1 MNAYFGIVKSTKFN
15 FLSTDFFI
23 SIKASMSRL
32 RISHY
37 CPYSEALL
45 ALSLRRAFP

>member
-1 MNAYFGIVKSTKFN
+1 MNAYFGLVKSTKFTS
-15 FLSTDFFI
+15 FDSFSYLK
-23 SIKASMSRL
+23 KASMSRL

-37 CPYSEALL
+37 CPNSGALL

>member
-1 MNAYFGIVKSTKFN
+1 MLILGLSSQQNSTF
-15 FLSTDFFI
+15 FQQIFI

>member
-1 MNAYFGIVKSTKFN
+1 MLILGLSSQQNSTF
-15 FLSTDFFI
+15 SQQIFFI

>member
-1 MNAYFGIVKSTKFN
+1 MLILG
-15 FLSTDFFI
+15 LSSQQNSLSFDSF
-23 SIKASMSRL
+23 SYLKKASMSRL

-37 CPYSEALL
+37 RPNSGALL

>member
-1 MNAYFGIVKSTKFN
+1 MLILG
-15 FLSTDFFI
+15 LSSQQNSLSFDSF
-23 SIKASMSRL
+23 SYLKKASMSRL

-37 CPYSEALL
+37 CPNSGALL